1 MILKCAAC
9 GQNIEFADGLPD
21 GQHVRCPY
29 CGTKMELN
37 HSLDGIPSFRVLSG
51 DVGAKQTPVRLHVR
65 QPARVSVPSRTP
77 VQSPRVPSPQMVKKR
92 GGSGDWVIY
101 ALLAVVVCG
110 GIVAWMHKRGKEH
123 TLPPAVA
130 QIGLSEDSDLRSD
143 VNADI
148 ERRRREE
155 VAERERHKIR
165 EEREEEEKAKRRA
178 EKAKRDAEREKE
190 RQEMAE
196 RAERER
202 QLREIVSK
210 AEMGFNGSDSV
221 FAMDFS
227 VGKRPFDFTED
238 GEIFVADENYAG
250 DRSIYR
256 LTVDDKRLKSVQKF
270 SQQNGAVDIPPDEF
284 MSGIANK
291 VVLAKMES
299 GPVWICGKTKMN
311 ELIEVPE
318 SADTYVPLS
327 DFMGGALSVL
337 DALKAMPPA
346 IKYRVTLKAKNGK
359 SEIKLGVVESEVD
372 VQAIRSKIRERL
384 TDRKMK
390 STGLG
395 VKPPKMKKFKRT
407 VVFYEGEIIKTEMG
421 GLTKVPRHYVYH
433 GSWQNRTTAEERWKA
448 LAKKAEE
455 QDREELEVEAENQR
469 RMDEYRR
476 KADSA
481 LRDSKVT
488 EDEVDAELGLYR
500 LFIERSRTKLPKG

>member
-1 MILKCAAC
+1 MILKCAVC

-29 CGTKMELN
+29 CATKLKLN
-37 HSLDGIPSFRVLSG
+37 HSLDGIPSFRVLS
-51 DVGAKQTPVRLHVR
+51 VGAESKQMPSRLHVR
-65 QPARVSVPSRTP
+65 QPARVNVPSHTP
-77 VQSPRVPSPQMVKKR
+77 ALSPRDPSPRTEKKR
-92 GGSGDWVIY
+92 GGSGDWVLY
-101 ALLAVVVCG
+101 AFLVVIICG
-110 GIVAWMHKRGKEH
+110 GIVFWVHKRGNESAIS
-123 TLPPAVA
+123 PSVD
-130 QIGLSEDSDLRSD
+130 QIEFSEDSDSHTD
-143 VNADI
+143 VDADV

-155 VAERERHKIR
+155 DAERERRKIR

-178 EKAKRDAEREKE
+178 EKEKRDAEREKE
-190 RQEMAE
+190 RQEMTE

-202 QLREIVSK
+202 QLREIVSR

-221 FAMDFS
+221 FAMDFP
-227 VGKRPFDFTED
+227 VGKRPFDFAED
-238 GEIFVADENYAG
+238 GEIFVVDKNYVG
-250 DRSIYR
+250 GRSIYR
-256 LTVDDKRLKSVQKF
+256 LTVDAGRLKSVRKF
-270 SQQNGAVDIPPDEF
+270 SQQNGEDDIPPDDF
-284 MSGIANK
+284 MGGIASK

-327 DFMGGALSVL
+327 DFLGGALPVL
-337 DALKAMPPA
+337 NALKVVPPA
-346 IKYRVTLKAKNGK
+346 IKYRVTLKKKNGK
-359 SEIKLGVVESEVD
+359 GEIKLGVVENEVD
-372 VQAIRSKIRERL
+372 VQAIRSKIRGRL
-384 TDRKMK
+384 TDRKLK
-390 STGLG
+390 SAGSG
-395 VKPPKMKKFKRT
+395 VKPPTMKKFKRT

-421 GLTKVPRHYVYH
+421 GLTRVPRHYVYH

-455 QDREELEVEAENQR
+455 QDREELAVEAENQR

-476 KADSA
+476 KADAA

-500 LFIERSRTKLPKG
+500 LFIERSRTKLSKN